1 MPFWPISVTFYE
13 YDKDQ
18 KTSEELPSYQMSFPI
33 YENGVAGTLTI
44 DYGEYVLSGK
54 LTSLELLNQPVCN

>member
-1 MPFWPISVTFYE
+1 LSVTFYE
-13 YDKDQ
+13 YNKEQ
-18 KTSEELPSYQMSFPI
+18 ATSEELPSYQMSFPI

-54 LTSLELLNQPVCN
+54 LKSVEFLKQPTCN